1 MNRLGRNDLDPE
13 ETSRKVVKFSLKKRR
28 RNRPRHKKTK
38 GRSTPKLSESDGNNA
53 DIDKTMTILQ
63 LGSASMLRLNVK
75 VNSKNI
81 TAVIDTGAEVT
92 IISDKVY
99 ESLEAKPPVKKR
111 TVMHGAGRNMTM
123 NTCIIGPVD
132 LEIGAKTYT
141 SDVYV
146 APMDDDMLLGLDFM
160 RKNRVVLDC
169 CKQQIMINSDIFQ
182 MSYGKNTEQHIPKI
196 AKVTVPNKTVLPPNS
211 AVHINGKLQENFSRN
226 YIIEPDG
233 DIPIMMPRCMYS
245 GHTSPRLWF
254 VNVSMR
260 PMKFYWLRDSSQI
273 SNF

>member
-1 MNRLGRNDLDPE
+1 
-13 ETSRKVVKFSLKKRR
+13 VVKFSSKKRR

-38 GRSTPKLSESDGNNA
+38 GRSAPKHSESDRNNA

-75 VNSKNI
+75 VNSKDI
-81 TAVIDTGAEVT
+81 TAVIDTGAEVP

-99 ESLEAKPPVKKR
+99 ESLEAKPPAKKR
-111 TVMHGAGRNMTM
+111 TVMHGAGRTMTM

-160 RKNRVVLDC
+160 RKKKHAVLLDSC
-169 CKQQIMINSDIFQ
+169 EQQIMVNSDIFQ
-182 MSYGKNTEQHIPKI
+182 MSYIWKKYGTAYTRNSQSDR
-196 AKVTVPNKTVLPPNS
+196 AK
-211 AVHINGKLQENFSRN
+211 
-226 YIIEPDG
+226 
-233 DIPIMMPRCMYS
+233 
-245 GHTSPRLWF
+245 
-254 VNVSMR
+254 
-260 PMKFYWLRDSSQI
+260 
-273 SNF
+273 